1 MTDWSSSADSSS
13 STDTISTSTNSS
25 ITDPNPV
32 QIMRPSI
39 QFGD

>member
-1 MTDWSSSADSSS
+1 M
-13 STDTISTSTNSS
+13 STNSS